1 MTKGNSIL
9 VNKKQERIELLERQI
24 ERLRLRANALIPLS
38 NRYSWSRV
46 AIFFIGLALSVLLVP
61 LVAWWAGLTL
71 FIVTVVAFSVVAH
84 YHRKIDRGI
93 AGYTLWM
100 HIKEAHVARMKLDWE
115 HIPSVEEPTV
125 RSEHPF
131 EFDLDITGLHSIHR
145 LLNTAISREGSQRLL
160 DWLLQTVPDGQV
172 IERRQALVREL
183 APLTRFR
190 DRLNSEFIAGIR
202 ASFRAAS

>member
-9 VNKKQERIELLERQI
+9 VNKKQERIKLLERQI

-38 NRYSWSRV
+38 NRYLWSRV

-125 RSEHPF
+125 RSSIPLSLTSILLASTQYIVCSIRLFRVKGASVCLTGYYRPF
-131 EFDLDITGLHSIHR
+131 PTGR
-145 LLNTAISREGSQRLL
+145 
-160 DWLLQTVPDGQV
+160 
-172 IERRQALVREL
+172 
-183 APLTRFR
+183 
-190 DRLNSEFIAGIR
+190 
-202 ASFRAAS
+202 